1 MKHMHPIKII
11 AGLMLG
17 LTLAMNATKA
27 ADSALP
33 EKTGLGVGHA
43 AHDWNLGDQNGKKH
57 TLRSLIQKGPLAL
70 VFYRSANW

>member
-17 LTLAMNATKA
+17 LALAMNAPKA
-27 ADSALP
+27 ADSAPL
-33 EKTGLGVGHA
+33 EKTGLGVGQA
-43 AHDWNLGDQNGKKH
+43 APDWKLSDQNGKKH
-57 TLRSLIQKGPLAL
+57 TLRSLIQKGPVAL